1 MIRKTMLAALV
12 ATALTPAAAGSR
24 PVHVNPA
31 APTVILVHG
40 AFADGSSWNKVIPL
54 LEARGVPALA
64 VQNPLTSLQ
73 DDVATTRRAIAAAP
87 GKVVLVGHSWGGTVI
102 TEVGN
107 DDKVVALVYVSAF
120 APDVGENSAQQGE
133 HYPTAP
139 GLKRLQERDGFLWLP
154 AEAVAEDFAQDLKPA
169 TARLLYSTQGPLKAS
184 ALSEPVTR
192 AAWKHK
198 PSWYVLNREDR
209 MLAPQLQSATAQR
222 IGARLHSVPASH
234 VSMLSHPGEVADI
247 ILDAAGVKSAAP
259 SSAKAGG

>member
-12 ATALTPAAAGSR
+12 ATALIPAAACSG
-24 PVHVNPA
+24 PVDTDPA

-40 AFADGSSWNKVIPL
+40 AFADGSSWNKIIPR

-73 DDVATTRRAIAAAP
+73 DDVAATRRAIAAAP

-102 TEVGN
+102 TEAGN

-120 APDVGENSAQQGE
+120 APDVGESSAQQGE
-133 HYPTAP
+133 PYPTAP
-139 GLKRLQERDGFLWLP
+139 GLTRLQDRDGFLWLP
-154 AEAVAEDFAQDLKPA
+154 AEAVAEDFAQDLDPA

-184 ALSEPVTR
+184 ALSEPVAR

-198 PSWYVLNREDR
+198 PSWYVLSREDR
-209 MLAPQLQSATAQR
+209 MLTPRLQSATAER

-234 VSMLSHPGEVADI
+234 VSMLSHPGEVADV
-247 ILDAAGVKSAAP
+247 ILEAAKVKSAD
-259 SSAKAGG
+259 SSPAKVGG